1 MCEEI
6 CINKNRLISF
16 FTNKMYRKA
25 TIELF
30 KAKILQLPGIR
41 NILSLWV
48 KWRFVKRTQ
57 HMDSWD
63 RHVEF
68 KRMEY
73 ETEQFVFCSKLV
85 RLYACMVSE
94 GEYRNDADFLK
105 YKQEVLECKIIQEE
119 GLREFREY
127 VQQLSPTETDGTRIK
142 AVFDSYTSKLKM
154 TN

>member
-1 MCEEI
+1 MK
-6 CINKNRLISF
+6 KNRLISF

-63 RHVEF
+63 RYVEF

-73 ETEQFVFCSKLV
+73 EAEQFVFCSKLV
-85 RLYACMVSE
+85 RLYACIVSE
-94 GEYRNDADFLK
+94 VKYRNDADFLRC
-105 YKQEVLECKIIQEE
+105 KQEVLECKIIQEE
-119 GLREFREY
+119 ELRGFREY
-127 VQQLSPTETDGTRIK
+127 VQQIGPNETDGTRIK
-142 AVFDSYTSKLKM
+142 AVFDSYTSKLEM
-154 TN
+154 AN